1 MSRIPYT
8 NTFACLCPCLVTRVS
23 VGLHIQDPCIST
35 CTHTQT
41 LMITHVHDHISVHA
55 LSHTLMFVHDFTC
68 SHLHM
73 TTHMLAPQA
82 HPHMLLKP
90 SPCFL
95 PQFGK
100 LRLDPYPTGKFTDL
114 PGALPAASSPCLQ
127 PHAIYSPGFRSS
139 LSCLRV
145 CLLSLSPPA
154 SCYVPLRLWV
164 LRGQDSAALCQHTS
178 GEAEEPVSQ
187 QGEGLPAPVCLS
199 ARAQAN
205 RQLQPV
211 SDRGRQ
217 AIDFRKPGR
226 P

>member
-1 MSRIPYT
+1 MPVSMPSHTCVCRPAYT
-8 NTFACLCPCLVTRVS
+8 RPMY
-23 VGLHIQDPCIST
+23 IST

-41 LMITHVHDHISVHA
+41 LMITHVYDHISVHT

-73 TTHMLAPQA
+73 TTHMLALQA
-82 HPHMLLKP
+82 HPHMLPKL

-127 PHAIYSPGFRSS
+127 PHDVYSPGFRSS

-145 CLLSLSPPA
+145 CLLSLSA
-154 SCYVPLRLWV
+154 RLM
-164 LRGQDSAALCQHTS
+164 LCTPQALGPSWT
-178 GEAEEPVSQ
+178 
-187 QGEGLPAPVCLS
+187 
-199 ARAQAN
+199 
-205 RQLQPV
+205 RQ
-211 SDRGRQ
+211 
-217 AIDFRKPGR
+217 
-226 P
+226 